1 MSLKGVDRLL
11 LLRTAF
17 APFTPSAT
25 VTNLATYYVRGHVL
39 EAGGTA
45 VSKTNTLFKSPESR
59 PPTCVVRDAGAQG
72 MDRLSLA
79 GEGRRRSGDASIME
93 TGFPGRV
100 VARTSSVPHHLR
112 YLFGFTTTPSLVT
125 SVDGMVSSQNSY
137 VEPQTPV
144 RPHLEM
150 VCRR

>member
-1 MSLKGVDRLL
+1 MSLKGVDRL

-25 VTNLATYYVRGHVL
+25 VTDLATYYVRGHVL

-45 VSKTNTLFKSPESR
+45 VSKTNTLFKSLESR
-59 PPTCVVRDAGAQG
+59 PPACVARDTGAQG
-72 MDRLSLA
+72 MARLSLA
-79 GEGRRRSGDASIME
+79 GEGRRLGDASIME

-100 VARTSSVPHHLR
+100 VAGNSRIPHHLS

-125 SVDGMVSSQNSY
+125 NVDGMLSSQNSY